1 MAGMEFSDLR
11 QHLDAEYAR
20 LLGAVTIA
28 PPDARV
34 PTCPDWTATDLAHH
48 VATVY
53 LHKAEAIRL
62 GAWPDPWPPDLAGT
76 PAPDAL
82 DRGWSALIDQLDR
95 HQPHDPAKTW
105 FDPDQSVGF
114 WVRRMAHE
122 TVIHRIDAELAA
134 GSESAPIEAAFGLD
148 TVDEVLSVFVDWASK
163 AWPEDFQAVLTGA
176 DSRVLEIAAPARTWF
191 VVATA
196 DGVAVGDTAPAG
208 VATTVRGEPDALA
221 RWLWNRGDDGIEV
234 AGDAALAGQFKRV
247 LAVATQ

>member
-1 MAGMEFSDLR
+1 
-11 QHLDAEYAR
+11 
-20 LLGAVTIA
+20 
-28 PPDARV
+28 
-34 PTCPDWTATDLAHH
+34 
-48 VATVY
+48 
-53 LHKAEAIRL
+53 
-62 GAWPDPWPPDLAGT
+62 
-76 PAPDAL
+76 
-82 DRGWSALIDQLDR
+82 
-95 HQPHDPAKTW
+95 
-105 FDPDQSVGF
+105 
-114 WVRRMAHE
+114 MAHE